1 MNVYNRPLFRQAGGP
16 AQMMPQDMAQQGMPP
31 QGMAPQGMP
40 PQGGSG
46 VDPQMEQAL
55 TAAEQQSA
63 AGMAEVGAS
72 YAESMM
78 SGLDNAE
85 DYKTVIDSI
94 RGNALPMEA
103 RYSELAS
110 LVGEED
116 ARKTPESVL
125 TLIQPTIM
133 MTEQG
138 AMDSGIGELMRQVTG
153 EIDMEAE
160 NGMPTEMGQG
170 VGSLMTA
177 GVGQQPTQNFSL
189 GGPVVR
195 MGTGGNPRLEQLSSE
210 ILGNYRN
217 IMGDGEDQKKLTQ
230 AQILFDIAD
239 AAGRFASGTNAQ
251 GQSVAGLSPFAQLGA
266 ATSGLGGRIGERVG
280 ELDKQ
285 DRELKL
291 SALGAAQT
299 EYNAEQAAAR
309 AATKDKAL
317 GDPYNVVSPEGK
329 VLAQVFLSTS
339 ADLTKAQE
347 TYGEGVTFQKPPA
360 ASAAKMMIM
369 VNPNDLSQRV
379 PLDTN
384 SPEFAAN
391 YAAQIKLGFVPF
403 DNLESLKNLGEQKD
417 PIISTLYNGS
427 QVVDFDISIPEERK
441 LWDELRAEKGW
452 TGDPTIFKAENQAR
466 IAEQYKIKEENRQT
480 AITIATELRA
490 RGYALDERD
499 LDYLDAIAAEERAL
513 GRQLSLEERQ
523 EKLEQKRFIRDQGQ
537 IILNEQRA
545 RGFTLDDRSLDL
557 AEEIARE
564 ERNLNITRDAEQRQ
578 AAFEQLRWSRDTAK
592 DDAKALRQ
600 RGFIVE
606 DRDLALVE
614 AIAKEARDQNRTL
627 GAEERSA
634 LYEQARFDRD
644 KGETIATELR
654 ARGFKLED
662 QDLDLMAAIAAEE
675 RALGTQLS
683 FEARKTALEDLRW
696 ERDQRAVLA
705 TEIRQLKDKI
715 DTEGRALANAPVKG
729 IPAALF
735 NAMDAETQKRVLLGE
750 PTGVKGIP
758 RDIWDSLPEDAK
770 ISVLGTGPSARK
782 AADIFVDVSLLRRI
796 IDGSANELDTAEF
809 LTAVAQ
815 TSARSWDASTGTMV
829 QNKIP
834 GQVQDAIA
842 AYNNA
847 NPNSA
852 ISVSNERVSDDATPS
867 FRLPQAGEDVT
878 LAFGAS
884 SVLLKVF
891 GITIPGVLGLGVPA
905 PQTATALAEIE
916 NLNAG
921 LITTMLAN
929 NPGKD
934 NKALQD
940 IYRKT
945 LPDPASL
952 FADPAVAI
960 RKYGVLLR
968 SMDSLI
974 DAQKAAIDGGRAG
987 GDDLTNRIQSLA
999 LLRNDRLRLA
1009 HIVAQGNAKYS
1020 LGMDIST
1027 NDSLSAYTQNPISP
1041 EATKA
1046 TGFYGNPKKK

>member
-285 DRELKL
+285 DRALKL

-339 ADLTKAQE
+339 ADYTKAQQ

-369 VNPNDLSQRV
+369 VNPNNLSQRV

-384 SPEFAAN
+384 SPEYPAN
-391 YAAQIKLGFVPF
+391 YAAQIKRGFVPIE
-403 DNLESLKNLGEQKD
+403 NLESLQKLGEQKD
-417 PIISTLYNGS
+417 PKIISLYKGT
-427 QVVDFDISIPEERK
+427 QVVDFDVSIPEERK
-441 LWDELRAEKGW
+441 LWNERLKEGGW
-452 TGDPTIFKAENQAR
+452 TVDPTVFKAENEGK
-466 IAEQYKIKEENRQT
+466 IAEQFKIKDENRQT
-480 AITIATELRA
+480 AIAIEAELRA
-490 RGYALDERD
+490 NGYKLDERD
-499 LDYLDAIAAEERAL
+499 LDYLEAIAAEERAL
-513 GRQLSLEERQ
+513 GTQRSLEDRQ

-578 AAFEQLRWSRDTAK
+578 AAFEQLRWSRDTAE

-606 DRDLALVE
+606 DRDIALVE

-683 FEARKTALEDLRW
+683 FEARKTAIEDLRW

-770 ISVLGTGPSARK
+770 LSVLGTGPSARK
-782 AADIFVDVSLLRRI
+782 AADIFVDVPLLRRI

-834 GQVQDAIA
+834 RQVQDAIA

-1041 EATKA
+1041 EANKA
-1046 TGFYGNPKKK
+1046 TDFYANPEKK

>member
-285 DRELKL
+285 DRALKL

-317 GDPYNVVSPEGK
+317 GDPYNVVNPEGK
-329 VLAQVFLSTS
+329 VLAQVFLSTQE
-339 ADLTKAQE
+339 DYTKAQK
-347 TYGEGVTFQKPPA
+347 TYGEGVTFQKAPA

-369 VNPNDLSQRV
+369 VNPKDLSQRV

-384 SPEFAAN
+384 SPEYAAN
-391 YAAQIKLGFVPF
+391 YAAQIELGFVPF
-403 DNLESLKNLGEQKD
+403 ENLESLQKLGEQKD
-417 PIISTLYNGS
+417 PNIISLYKGT
-427 QVVDFDISIPEERK
+427 QVVDFDVSIPEERK
-441 LWDELRAEKGW
+441 LWNERLKEGDW
-452 TGDPTIFKAENQAR
+452 TVDPTVFKAENQAR
-466 IAEQYKIKEENRQT
+466 IAEQYKINEENRQT
-480 AITIATELRA
+480 AITIEAELRA
-490 RGYALDERD
+490 NGYKLDERD

-1041 EATKA
+1041 EANKA
-1046 TGFYGNPKKK
+1046 TDFYANPKK

>member
-177 GVGQQPTQNFSL
+177 GVGQQPTQNFRL

-285 DRELKL
+285 DRALKL

-339 ADLTKAQE
+339 ADLTKAQK
-347 TYGEGVTFQKPPA
+347 TYGEGVTFQKAPV

-369 VNPNDLSQRV
+369 VNPTDLSQRV

-384 SPEFAAN
+384 SPEYAAD
-391 YAAQIKLGFVPF
+391 YAAQIKRGFVPIE
-403 DNLESLKNLGEQKD
+403 NLESLKKLGEQKD

-466 IAEQYKIKEENRQT
+466 IAEQYKIKEENRLV
-480 AITIATELRA
+480 AATIAAELRA
-490 RGYALDERD
+490 NGYKLDERD

-545 RGFTLDDRSLDL
+545 NGYALDNRSLDL

-578 AAFEQLRWSRDTAK
+578 AAFEQLRWSRDTAE

-1041 EATKA
+1041 EATEA
-1046 TGFYGNPKKK
+1046 TDFYGNPKKK

>member
-31 QGMAPQGMP
+31 QDMAQQGMP

-339 ADLTKAQE
+339 ADYTKAQQ
-347 TYGEGVTFQKPPA
+347 TYGEGVTFQRAPA
-360 ASAAKMMIM
+360 ASAAEMMIM
-369 VNPNDLSQRV
+369 VNPTDLSQRV

-384 SPEFAAN
+384 SPEYAAN
-391 YAAQIKLGFVPF
+391 YANQIKLGLVPIE
-403 DNLESLKNLGEQKD
+403 NLESLKKLGELKD

-466 IAEQYKIKEENRQT
+466 IAEQYKIKEENRLV
-480 AITIATELRA
+480 AATIAAELREN
-490 RGYALDERD
+490 GYKLDERD

-545 RGFTLDDRSLDL
+545 NGYALDNRSLDL

-578 AAFEQLRWSRDTAK
+578 AAFEQLRWSRDTAE

-683 FEARKTALEDLRW
+683 FEARKTAIEDLRW

-796 IDGSANELDTAEF
+796 TDGSANELDTAEF

-815 TSARSWDASTGTMV
+815 TSAKSWDASTGTMV

-834 GQVQDAIA
+834 RQVQDAIA

-891 GITIPGVLGLGVPA
+891 GITIPGVLGFGVPA

-968 SMDSLI
+968 SMDALI

-1009 HIVAQGNAKYS
+1009 HIVAQGNVKYS

-1041 EATKA
+1041 EANKA
-1046 TGFYGNPKKK
+1046 TDFYANPEKK

>member
-1 MNVYNRPLFRQAGGP
+1 LLKYFCQRQA
-16 AQMMPQDMAQQGMPP
+16 DY
-31 QGMAPQGMP
+31 
-40 PQGGSG
+40 
-46 VDPQMEQAL
+46 DK
-55 TAAEQQSA
+55 
-63 AGMAEVGAS
+63 GA
-72 YAESMM
+72 
-78 SGLDNAE
+78 
-85 DYKTVIDSI
+85 
-94 RGNALPMEA
+94 
-103 RYSELAS
+103 
-110 LVGEED
+110 
-116 ARKTPESVL
+116 
-125 TLIQPTIM
+125 
-133 MTEQG
+133 
-138 AMDSGIGELMRQVTG
+138 
-153 EIDMEAE
+153 
-160 NGMPTEMGQG
+160 
-170 VGSLMTA
+170 
-177 GVGQQPTQNFSL
+177 
-189 GGPVVR
+189 
-195 MGTGGNPRLEQLSSE
+195 
-210 ILGNYRN
+210 RN
-217 IMGDGEDQKKLTQ
+217 IWRRRYVSKSACSICGKDDDNGKSNRSITACAFRHKL
-230 AQILFDIAD
+230 
-239 AAGRFASGTNAQ
+239 
-251 GQSVAGLSPFAQLGA
+251 P
-266 ATSGLGGRIGERVG
+266 RICR
-280 ELDKQ
+280 
-285 DRELKL
+285 KL
-291 SALGAAQT
+291 CGS
-299 EYNAEQAAAR
+299 N
-309 AATKDKAL
+309 
-317 GDPYNVVSPEGK
+317 K
-329 VLAQVFLSTS
+329 V
-339 ADLTKAQE
+339 
-347 TYGEGVTFQKPPA
+347 
-360 ASAAKMMIM
+360 
-369 VNPNDLSQRV
+369 R
-379 PLDTN
+379 
-384 SPEFAAN
+384 
-391 YAAQIKLGFVPF
+391 GFVPIE
-403 DNLESLKNLGEQKD
+403 NLESLKKLGEQKD

-466 IAEQYKIKEENRQT
+466 IAEQFKIKEENRQT
-480 AITIATELRA
+480 AITIAAELRA
-490 RGYALDERD
+490 SGYKLDERD

-578 AAFEQLRWSRDTAK
+578 AAFEQLRWSRDTAE

-683 FEARKTALEDLRW
+683 FEARKTAIEDLRW

-782 AADIFVDVSLLRRI
+782 AADIFVDVPLLRRI
-796 IDGSANELDTAEF
+796 TDGSANELDTAEF

-891 GITIPGVLGLGVPA
+891 GITIPGVLGLGVAA

-1041 EATKA
+1041 EATEA
-1046 TGFYGNPKKK
+1046 TDFYGNPKKNKSGVKNGTRPYFKPR

>member
-177 GVGQQPTQNFSL
+177 GVGQQPTQNFRL

-285 DRELKL
+285 DRALKL

-317 GDPYNVVSPEGK
+317 GDPYNVVNPEGK
-329 VLAQVFLSTS
+329 VLAQVFLSTQE
-339 ADLTKAQE
+339 DYTKAQK
-347 TYGEGVTFQKPPA
+347 TYGEGVTFQKAPA
-360 ASAAKMMIM
+360 ASAAEMMIM
-369 VNPNDLSQRV
+369 VNPTDLSQRV

-384 SPEFAAN
+384 SPEYAAN
-391 YAAQIKLGFVPF
+391 YANQIKLGVW
-403 DNLESLKNLGEQKD
+403 
-417 PIISTLYNGS
+417 Y
-427 QVVDFDISIPEERK
+427 
-441 LWDELRAEKGW
+441 
-452 TGDPTIFKAENQAR
+452 
-466 IAEQYKIKEENRQT
+466 
-480 AITIATELRA
+480 
-490 RGYALDERD
+490 
-499 LDYLDAIAAEERAL
+499 
-513 GRQLSLEERQ
+513 
-523 EKLEQKRFIRDQGQ
+523 
-537 IILNEQRA
+537 
-545 RGFTLDDRSLDL
+545 
-557 AEEIARE
+557 
-564 ERNLNITRDAEQRQ
+564 
-578 AAFEQLRWSRDTAK
+578 
-592 DDAKALRQ
+592 
-600 RGFIVE
+600 
-606 DRDLALVE
+606 
-614 AIAKEARDQNRTL
+614 
-627 GAEERSA
+627 
-634 LYEQARFDRD
+634 
-644 KGETIATELR
+644 
-654 ARGFKLED
+654 
-662 QDLDLMAAIAAEE
+662 
-675 RALGTQLS
+675 
-683 FEARKTALEDLRW
+683 
-696 ERDQRAVLA
+696 
-705 TEIRQLKDKI
+705 
-715 DTEGRALANAPVKG
+715 
-729 IPAALF
+729 
-735 NAMDAETQKRVLLGE
+735 
-750 PTGVKGIP
+750 
-758 RDIWDSLPEDAK
+758 
-770 ISVLGTGPSARK
+770 
-782 AADIFVDVSLLRRI
+782 LLRI
-796 IDGSANELDTAEF
+796 
-809 LTAVAQ
+809 
-815 TSARSWDASTGTMV
+815 
-829 QNKIP
+829 
-834 GQVQDAIA
+834 
-842 AYNNA
+842 
-847 NPNSA
+847 
-852 ISVSNERVSDDATPS
+852 
-867 FRLPQAGEDVT
+867 
-878 LAFGAS
+878 
-884 SVLLKVF
+884 
-891 GITIPGVLGLGVPA
+891 
-905 PQTATALAEIE
+905 
-916 NLNAG
+916 
-921 LITTMLAN
+921 
-929 NPGKD
+929 
-934 NKALQD
+934 
-940 IYRKT
+940 
-945 LPDPASL
+945 
-952 FADPAVAI
+952 
-960 RKYGVLLR
+960 
-968 SMDSLI
+968 
-974 DAQKAAIDGGRAG
+974 
-987 GDDLTNRIQSLA
+987 
-999 LLRNDRLRLA
+999 
-1009 HIVAQGNAKYS
+1009 
-1020 LGMDIST
+1020 
-1027 NDSLSAYTQNPISP
+1027 
-1041 EATKA
+1041 
-1046 TGFYGNPKKK
+1046 

>member
-1 MNVYNRPLFRQAGGP
+1 
-16 AQMMPQDMAQQGMPP
+16 
-31 QGMAPQGMP
+31 
-40 PQGGSG
+40 
-46 VDPQMEQAL
+46 
-55 TAAEQQSA
+55 
-63 AGMAEVGAS
+63 
-72 YAESMM
+72 
-78 SGLDNAE
+78 
-85 DYKTVIDSI
+85 
-94 RGNALPMEA
+94 
-103 RYSELAS
+103 
-110 LVGEED
+110 LVPIE
-116 ARKTPESVL
+116 
-125 TLIQPTIM
+125 
-133 MTEQG
+133 
-138 AMDSGIGELMRQVTG
+138 
-153 EIDMEAE
+153 
-160 NGMPTEMGQG
+160 
-170 VGSLMTA
+170 
-177 GVGQQPTQNFSL
+177 
-189 GGPVVR
+189 
-195 MGTGGNPRLEQLSSE
+195 
-210 ILGNYRN
+210 
-217 IMGDGEDQKKLTQ
+217 
-230 AQILFDIAD
+230 
-239 AAGRFASGTNAQ
+239 
-251 GQSVAGLSPFAQLGA
+251 
-266 ATSGLGGRIGERVG
+266 
-280 ELDKQ
+280 
-285 DRELKL
+285 
-291 SALGAAQT
+291 
-299 EYNAEQAAAR
+299 
-309 AATKDKAL
+309 
-317 GDPYNVVSPEGK
+317 
-329 VLAQVFLSTS
+329 
-339 ADLTKAQE
+339 
-347 TYGEGVTFQKPPA
+347 
-360 ASAAKMMIM
+360 
-369 VNPNDLSQRV
+369 
-379 PLDTN
+379 
-384 SPEFAAN
+384 
-391 YAAQIKLGFVPF
+391 
-403 DNLESLKNLGEQKD
+403 NLESLKKLGERKD

-441 LWDELRAEKGW
+441 LWDELRAETGW

-480 AITIATELRA
+480 AITIAAELRA
-490 RGYALDERD
+490 NGYKLDDRD

-545 RGFTLDDRSLDL
+545 NGYALDNRSLDL

-578 AAFEQLRWSRDTAK
+578 AAFEQLRWSRDTAE

-1041 EATKA
+1041 EANEA
-1046 TGFYGNPKKK
+1046 TDFYANPKK

>member
-309 AATKDKAL
+309 AAAKDKFSLTTLYGPDGKPITVNTGNDAGVAEANTL
-317 GDPYNVVSPEGK
+317 LESGYTDVAPTVNKDNLREVDGK
-329 VLAQVFLSTS
+329 VIDFTNVNNPRVVYVSDPKIITQVIGKNILDITDRANIKVIYTDPSS
-339 ADLTKAQE
+339 DTK
-347 TYGEGVTFQKPPA
+347 VT
-360 ASAAKMMIM
+360 
-369 VNPNDLSQRV
+369 
-379 PLDTN
+379 
-384 SPEFAAN
+384 
-391 YAAQIKLGFVPF
+391 
-403 DNLESLKNLGEQKD
+403 
-417 PIISTLYNGS
+417 
-427 QVVDFDISIPEERK
+427 VVD
-441 LWDELRAEKGW
+441 
-452 TGDPTIFKAENQAR
+452 
-466 IAEQYKIKEENRQT
+466 
-480 AITIATELRA
+480 
-490 RGYALDERD
+490 
-499 LDYLDAIAAEERAL
+499 
-513 GRQLSLEERQ
+513 
-523 EKLEQKRFIRDQGQ
+523 GQ
-537 IILNEQRA
+537 IIDYTDPNNVRVLYSGTPEIKTTTIGSVLLNITDPKNIVEMYKGPTDRKTTTINGQLIDYTDPANVQVLFGDKTRKYQTVNGKIVDITDPANTSIVFDGSTPDIRIIGREAINFSNPANPQTIYTAPEETKTVTIQNNLLDVTDPKNIKILYKADPEMKTVTVEGQVINITDPTNPTVIYGDKTRKYQTVNGTIVDVTDPSNPVEVYTGKKEAGTSLERTQDRINDFATVEKFRNNTLNAADLNKFVSDIFLWTNPTLDINGNTTRQTMPPALIEALKYRYDKGMDTFGIPEDLFGVDSSGENLTTFESRIIDPNVSLTAATGLLSGLQRAINYAFEQTLGETPLGAGSTVFKDTSEGTKALLSLRQATSRFLIEGKTLAQEFADMKAELVDPSMFSSDIDALNALKAQRSLLTDQRA
-545 RGFTLDDRSLDL
+545 RVQEVIKNPQRYTNPDKSK
-557 AEEIARE
+557 ARE
-564 ERNLNITRDAEQRQ
+564 LYTYAG
-578 AAFEQLRWSRDTAK
+578 QL
-592 DDAKALRQ
+592 
-600 RGFIVE
+600 
-606 DRDLALVE
+606 
-614 AIAKEARDQNRTL
+614 
-627 GAEERSA
+627 
-634 LYEQARFDRD
+634 
-644 KGETIATELR
+644 
-654 ARGFKLED
+654 
-662 QDLDLMAAIAAEE
+662 
-675 RALGTQLS
+675 
-683 FEARKTALEDLRW
+683 
-696 ERDQRAVLA
+696 
-705 TEIRQLKDKI
+705 
-715 DTEGRALANAPVKG
+715 
-729 IPAALF
+729 
-735 NAMDAETQKRVLLGE
+735 
-750 PTGVKGIP
+750 
-758 RDIWDSLPEDAK
+758 
-770 ISVLGTGPSARK
+770 
-782 AADIFVDVSLLRRI
+782 
-796 IDGSANELDTAEF
+796 
-809 LTAVAQ
+809 
-815 TSARSWDASTGTMV
+815 
-829 QNKIP
+829 
-834 GQVQDAIA
+834 
-842 AYNNA
+842 
-847 NPNSA
+847 
-852 ISVSNERVSDDATPS
+852 
-867 FRLPQAGEDVT
+867 
-878 LAFGAS
+878 
-884 SVLLKVF
+884 
-891 GITIPGVLGLGVPA
+891 
-905 PQTATALAEIE
+905 
-916 NLNAG
+916 
-921 LITTMLAN
+921 
-929 NPGKD
+929 
-934 NKALQD
+934 
-940 IYRKT
+940 
-945 LPDPASL
+945 
-952 FADPAVAI
+952 
-960 RKYGVLLR
+960 
-968 SMDSLI
+968 
-974 DAQKAAIDGGRAG
+974 
-987 GDDLTNRIQSLA
+987 
-999 LLRNDRLRLA
+999 
-1009 HIVAQGNAKYS
+1009 
-1020 LGMDIST
+1020 
-1027 NDSLSAYTQNPISP
+1027 LSAYDSAITSYQRGLGLEGSGDTSGRPSID
-1041 EATKA
+1041 T
-1046 TGFYGNPKKK
+1046 FFRD